1 MSIRALNWAW
11 GWPLA
16 PAPKLILLALADIAD
31 DHGVCFPSVTY
42 VARKV
47 TLGKRATQRRI
58 QELATSK
65 LIHVELR
72 RRQDG
77 SHTSNRYF
85 LQLSRSHV
93 ASGGV
98 EMTLPRTVVTDISVV
113 NAKTRVTAQ
122 PYVPVTTNEPTLE
135 NTTDQGGGENL
146 IFPASWAQAM
156 RVGTTKCLF
165 GIPSGDAQILLDEL
179 TGQMFAKSILSPLA
193 YLRALKTSY
202 QKGEFSPE
210 VAHRA
215 QALRAAHVR
224 QSESVYVAPQPS
236 SRAAA
241 LAAIA
246 NAKARVSKT
255 RKSNV

>member
-1 MSIRALNWAW
+1 MSIRAMNWAW
-11 GWPLA
+11 SWPLA

-31 DHGVCFPSVTY
+31 DHGVCFPSVTF

-58 QELATSK
+58 QELVTSK
-65 LIHVELR
+65 IIHVELR

-85 LQLSRSHV
+85 LQLSRSQV
-93 ASGGV
+93 ESGGV
-98 EMTLPRTVVTDISVV
+98 ETTLPDTVVTDIRVV

-122 PYVPVTTNEPTLE
+122 PYVPLTTNEPTLE
-135 NTTDQGGGENL
+135 NTTEHGGGGDL
-146 IFPASWAQAM
+146 IFPASWAQTMKA
-156 RVGTTKCLF
+156 GFTKCLL
-165 GIPSGDAQILLDEL
+165 GIPSGDAQMLLDEL

-193 YLRALKTSY
+193 YLRALKASY
-202 QKGEFSPE
+202 QKGEFLPE

-215 QALRAAHVR
+215 QALRVAQIR
-224 QSESVYVAPQPS
+224 QTESVCIAPQPS

-246 NAKARVSKT
+246 YAKARVSKA
-255 RKSNV
+255 RNSNA